1 MGQSRSS
8 QDAPNAIC
16 LQDRVT
22 KKSIW
27 HPPVGW
33 FGAGV
38 LIFLLFT

>member
-1 MGQSRSS
+1 MGHNRSS
-8 QDAPNAIC
+8 QDAPNAIW

-22 KKSIW
+22 KKSIR

-33 FGAGV
+33 FGTGV